1 MAKAKKAAPARSIT
15 KIGKLIT
22 MLRREEGA
30 TIAQLC
36 TGLDWQPHSVRGAL
50 AGTLKKQ
57 GLKVSSTKEQGA
69 ERIYRIVE

>member
-1 MAKAKKAAPARSIT
+1 MAKAKKTTPAKPIT

-30 TIAQLC
+30 TIAQLS
-36 TGLDWQPHSVRGAL
+36 TALDWQPHSIRGVL
-50 AGTLKKQ
+50 AGALKKQ
-57 GLKVSSTKEQGA
+57 GLNISSTKEQGA